1 MDTISSPHGLI
12 LPFVYS
18 VHQTGYRPVGC
29 FPYIGRQFQYYFY
42 VSKSYKNNGQI
53 NRDVDHDLHTSP
65 LFAKDLII
73 IKRDLDLIRR
83 MLLKMESLDS
93 SYGTIRL
100 NTFKDI
106 CDDEAVL
113 SLHVHLLLD
122 AGLIEAT
129 DMVYTGNG
137 VDDFL
142 ITRMTFAGYDYLDSI
157 RSDSVW
163 NEVKKK
169 IASVGDSVSLEIVK
183 ELGVTLVKA
192 QLGI

>member
-1 MDTISSPHGLI
+1 
-12 LPFVYS
+12 
-18 VHQTGYRPVGC
+18 
-29 FPYIGRQFQYYFY
+29 
-42 VSKSYKNNGQI
+42 
-53 NRDVDHDLHTSP
+53 
-65 LFAKDLII
+65 
-73 IKRDLDLIRR
+73 
-83 MLLKMESLDS
+83 MESLDS

-100 NTFKDI
+100 NAFKGM
-106 CDDEAVL
+106 CGDEAVL

-129 DMVYTGNG
+129 DMIYTGNG

>member
-1 MDTISSPHGLI
+1 MD
-12 LPFVYS
+12 VM
-18 VHQTGYRPVGC
+18 
-29 FPYIGRQFQYYFY
+29 
-42 VSKSYKNNGQI
+42 
-53 NRDVDHDLHTSP
+53 
-65 LFAKDLII
+65 I

-93 SYGTIRL
+93 SYGTTRL
-100 NTFKDI
+100 NAFKDM

-129 DMVYTGNG
+129 DMIYTGNG

-157 RSDSVW
+157 RDESVW

-169 IASVGDSVSLEIVK
+169 IASVGGSVSLDIAK
-183 ELGVTLVKA
+183 ELGVMLLK
-192 QLGI
+192 QHLGI

>member
-1 MDTISSPHGLI
+1 M
-12 LPFVYS
+12 
-18 VHQTGYRPVGC
+18 
-29 FPYIGRQFQYYFY
+29 
-42 VSKSYKNNGQI
+42 
-53 NRDVDHDLHTSP
+53 
-65 LFAKDLII
+65 II

-100 NTFKDI
+100 NAFKGM
-106 CDDEAVL
+106 CGDEAVL

-129 DMVYTGNG
+129 DMIYTGNG

>member
-1 MDTISSPHGLI
+1 MVRRGTKKPPEG
-12 LPFVYS
+12 
-18 VHQTGYRPVGC
+18 GC
-29 FPYIGRQFQYYFY
+29 ESEN
-42 VSKSYKNNGQI
+42 VM
-53 NRDVDHDLHTSP
+53 
-65 LFAKDLII
+65 
-73 IKRDLDLIRR
+73 KRDLDLIRR

-100 NTFKDI
+100 NAFKDI

-157 RSDSVW
+157 RDESVW

-169 IASVGDSVSLEIVK
+169 IASVGGSVSLDIAK
-183 ELGVTLVKA
+183 ELGVMLLK
-192 QLGI
+192 QHLGI